1 MDNDAIAERDKPYRD
16 KPEFLK
22 SPKEILTSDDMIT
35 AAEEG
40 YTELRRED
48 TLERMEQNGLK
59 LVIPADNQLQI
70 DIDSES
76 DYQRYQRALKSFK
89 TNHIDVIKEIV
100 ERPSKSGLPRRH
112 ITITMWSTYIPR
124 ERIFYQALLGSD
136 LIREINNLR
145 RLNNNDIFPIAFFEP
160 ITEDVKP
167 RIEAE
172 ELTDKDYPYCNFCS
186 EPIDLKKKYYE
197 LRSLDEN
204 RNQVIG
210 ICSKCAKELG
220 KKFHVDGDAV

>member
-70 DIDSES
+70 DIDSEA

-89 TNHIDVIKEIV
+89 TNHINVIKEIV

-160 ITEDVKP
+160 TVEGRESRITVMEVDT
-167 RIEAE
+167 E
-172 ELTDKDYPYCNFCS
+172 EHVYCNFCTDK
-186 EPIDLKKKYYE
+186 IDRTQKYYE
-197 LRSLDEN
+197 IQSSQKEKGLVVAL
-204 RNQVIG
+204 
-210 ICSKCAKELG
+210 CAKCATELG
-220 KKFHVDGDAV
+220 RKFHE